1 MPELAEL
8 KLTAEY
14 INKMAEGKVFHG
26 VAKNPEHKG
35 EEITIDFPFVI
46 EAHSRGKELML
57 TISTAPEFVTDQ
69 VEVKHLM
76 MGMGMAGHFKWLEP
90 GVFEKHAHLVFKSES
105 GALAFVDVRRFG
117 KWKWGFWNKDRGP
130 DPISQYDEFVKNVI
144 DNLHKKDF
152 DKPICEV
159 LMNQRWFNGIG
170 NYLRA
175 EILFRADIN
184 PFISG
189 REALTECPDIF
200 KLCKSVSEIAYE
212 LGGGELKDWKNPFE
226 TYEQITK
233 DWNDFMLCYA
243 NKNMANVMDSNG
255 RRFWYDPIW
264 NVSEEFWCHYSDMP
278 SPLSYAKSEN
288 IVK

>member
-14 INKMAEGKVFHG
+14 VNKMAEGKVFHG

-46 EAHSRGKELML
+46 EAQSRGKELML
-57 TISTAPEFVTDQ
+57 TISTAPDFVIDQ

-76 MGMGMAGHFKWLEP
+76 MGMGMSGHFKWVEP
-90 GVFEKHAHLVFKSES
+90 GSVEKHAHLVFKTDN
-105 GALAFVDVRRFG
+105 GTLAFVDVRRFG

-130 DPISQYDEFVKNVI
+130 DPISNYQAFVKNVT

-159 LMNQRWFNGIG
+159 LMNQCWFNGIG

-175 EILFRADIN
+175 EILYRVCID
-184 PFISG
+184 PFMSG
-189 REALTECPDIF
+189 REALTKCPEIF
-200 KLCKSVSEIAYE
+200 EECKSVSEMAYQ

-226 TYEQITK
+226 TIEEVNQG
-233 DWNDFMLCYA
+233 WSEFMLCYG
-243 NKNMANVMDSNG
+243 NPKMATKMDSNG

-264 NVSEEFWCHYSDMP
+264 NISEDNWCHYSGMP
-278 SPLSYAKSEN
+278 SPQAYANK
-288 IVK
+288 VK